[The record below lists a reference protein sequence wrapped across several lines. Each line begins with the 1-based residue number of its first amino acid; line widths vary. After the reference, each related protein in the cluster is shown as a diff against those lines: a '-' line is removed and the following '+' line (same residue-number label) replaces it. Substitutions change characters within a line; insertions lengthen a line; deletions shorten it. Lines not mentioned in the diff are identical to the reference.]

1 MKAFQKITS
10 LFLLLALIFSL
21 AACGKKAETPTPTQ
35 APTEPTKPAEAT
47 APTQAPTEPTK
58 PAEPSLDQVIVNT
71 AGMTDLQKA
80 IVVTAESYYLRG
92 KPAQYDQ
99 YSLTNMK
106 SGNINRRYLGIM
118 APEDYTS
125 QYYGYTD
132 CSSFVY
138 DVYKFALGMSIS
150 SPANTKTYC
159 AGSPHAILT
168 ETPTTSGFASMSAEE
183 LAAKEKAFRDTLQ
196 PGDIIVYRKADGN
209 SGHAMLYVGNNMM
222 IHSSGSTYD
231 FKNGADKVEKNGTYK
246 YDPIDILFD
255 KNHDRCLFGK
265 SIYVIL
271 RPLNSF
277 EGTIPDHTIQRMGA
291 MRGITA
297 EKLCSHTYGKTVTPG
312 DTLTYTFKVSNNTSR
327 QVSLAVGDIVPV
339 GTTYVSGADRVNGEH
354 LFWNIT
360 VPSGETVEVSYT
372 VQVDAATAAGT
383 FIQSEGSVGGIAVN
397 CPRVQVGRT
406 LTEEEQ
412 QAILDA
418 QKELAGGGK
427 KGIEL
432 ANAIYEKACGKT
444 IFTAEDLDTIWNDLV
459 LPLNG
464 ENFIMD
470 PTKPLANLVAPRLYG
485 GRKMG
490 ETDVYATYRTRLV
503 TKGVLVKGDVVLADN
518 SLYLFTGSG
527 LYNLSVGA
535 TSGLYSHEGLLR
547 YDRFVVLRPS
557 LAWE

>member
-10 LFLLLALIFSL
+10 LFLLVGLMFSL
-21 AACGKKAETPTPTQ
+21 AACGKKAETPTPTE
-35 APTEPTKPAEAT
+35 TV
-47 APTQAPTEPTK
+47 APTQAPAPTEPTK
-58 PAEPSLDQVIVNT
+58 PAEPPLDQVIVNT
-71 AGMTDLQKA
+71 AGMTELQKA

-106 SGNINRRYLGIM
+106 SGNVNRRYLGVM

-168 ETPTTSGFASMSAEE
+168 ETPTTSNFASMSDEE

-196 PGDIIVYRKADGN
+196 PGDIIVYRVADGK

-246 YDPIDILFD
+246 YDPIDILLT
-255 KNHDRCLFGK
+255 KTHSRYLFTK

-312 DTLTYTFKVSNNTSR
+312 DTLTYTFNGSNNTSR
-327 QVSLAVGDIVPV
+327 QVSLAVGDIVPT
-339 GTTYVSGADRVNGEH
+339 GTTYISGADRVNGEH

-360 VPSGETVEVSYT
+360 VPSGETVKVSYS
-372 VQVDAATAAGT
+372 VKVDAAVGS

-418 QKELAGGGK
+418 QKELAGSGK

-444 IFTAEDLDTIWNDLV
+444 IFTAQDLDTIWNDLV
-459 LPLNG
+459 LPLSG

-470 PTKPLANLVAPRLYG
+470 PSKPLSNLVAPRLYG

-490 ETDVYATYRTRLV
+490 ETDAYAPYRTRLV
-503 TKGVLVKGDVVLADN
+503 TKGVLVVGDVVLADDT
-518 SLYLFTGSG
+518 LYMFTGSG
-527 LYNLSVGA
+527 LYNLSLGA
-535 TSGLYSHEGLLR
+535 TGGLYSHEGLLR
-547 YDRFVVLRPS
+547 FDRFVVLRPS
-557 LAWE
+557 IAF